1 MDYKKIGAFI
11 LSERKAKNLTQTE
24 LAEKIFVSEKTI
36 SKWEN
41 GKGVPDTET
50 LPKLCDALDITI
62 NELLLGERLSSD
74 CYVKSAEE
82 NLLALQKV
90 RVEKDKQLL
99 KSEIIFGMITI
110 VFFLAIYCLSVYMME
125 KFKLFLVPSI
135 TLAVSFVGLI
145 IACAWMLRIEQK
157 AGYYVCAHC
166 GKKHVPTFWQVF
178 FAMHVNRTRYMKC
191 PDCKK
196 WSWQKKVV
204 K

>member
-11 LSERKAKNLTQTE
+11 LLERKAKNLTQTE

-50 LPKLCDALDITI
+50 LPKLCDALNITI
-62 NELLLGERLSSD
+62 NELLSGERLSSNG
-74 CYVKSAEE
+74 YVKSAEE

-125 KFKLFLVPSI
+125 KFKLFLVPSV
-135 TLAVSFVGLI
+135 TLAVSFFGLI
-145 IACAWMLRIEQK
+145 IACIWMLRIEQK

-166 GKKHVPTFWQVF
+166 GQKHVPTFRQVL

-191 PDCKK
+191 PHCHKR
-196 WSWQKKVV
+196 SWQKKVV
-204 K
+204 E